1 MDAQASIS
9 TFLSATAA
17 KQPTPGGGAVAA
29 LVGATAAAIG
39 EMVLN
44 YSIGRKTSAAF
55 DAELT
60 TVLHELTR
68 AREMM
73 LELLVEDQEAFAEL
87 QAAKKLADGDATKA
101 QRVANAVKVCIGV
114 PQAIATTALRVLE
127 LADSVVDKS
136 NRWLISDLAVCVE
149 LCMATLRSG
158 LHNVRANFGE
168 VDPAR
173 RATLDGECDRL
184 LARGIDV
191 AKRVMPRIRSV
202 AGV

>member
-1 MDAQASIS
+1 MNATTPIFA
-9 TFLSATAA
+9 FLSATAA

-29 LVGATAAAIG
+29 LVGATGAAIG

-44 YSIGRKTSAAF
+44 YSIGRKTSAPF

-68 AREMM
+68 AREVM
-73 LELLVEDQEAFAEL
+73 LELLVEDQEAFGEL
-87 QAAKKLADGDATKA
+87 QASKKLADGDTSKP
-101 QRVANAVKVCIGV
+101 QRIANAVTVCIGV
-114 PQAIATTALRVLE
+114 PQAISTTALRVLE

-136 NRWLISDLAVCVE
+136 NKWLLSDLAVCVE

-168 VDPAR
+168 VDAAR
-173 RATLDGECDRL
+173 RATLEAECDRL
-184 LARGIDV
+184 LARGVEV
-191 AKRVMPRIRSV
+191 AKRVMPKIR
-202 AGV
+202 AITGV